1 MKGIVFTEFLD
12 MVEQEFGLETLDK
25 IISSSQL
32 ESNGVYTS
40 VGTYDFFEM
49 QKLIGNLSIETGIPA
64 NDLIY
69 AYGKFF
75 FHVLTRHHKDIFSL
89 YSSPIEMLASV
100 ENHIHVQVRKIYPGA
115 ELPTFKITNQKE
127 DSLEMIYFS
136 ERSMYMFAKAL
147 MEKTF
152 EHYHKNCYI
161 ETELIKNDGSQ
172 VKFKIYMQPHAI
184 RPKNSNIRTSP
195 TT

>member
-12 MVEQEFGLETLDK
+12 MVEQEFGLKTLDK
-25 IISSSQL
+25 IITASQL
-32 ESNGVYTS
+32 ESNAVYTS

-49 QKLIGNLSIETGIPA
+49 QKLIKNLSTETNIPV

-69 AYGKFF
+69 TYGKFF
-75 FHVLTRHHKDIFSL
+75 FQVLTKHHRDIFSL
-89 YSSPIEMLASV
+89 YNSPIEMLASI

-115 ELPTFKITNQKE
+115 ELPTFKIIDQKE
-127 DSLEMIYFS
+127 NSLEMIYFS

-152 EHYHKNCYI
+152 EHYHKNCNI
-161 ETELIKNDGSQ
+161 DLELMKSDGSQ
-172 VKFKIYMQPHAI
+172 VRFKIHMQPHAI
-184 RPKNSNIRTSP
+184 NREN
-195 TT
+195 